1 MPSFESARSPF
12 LDHLRG
18 LNRSDNTIAAYGSD
32 LAQFGAYLVEQNVV
46 ELDDITPNHVSG
58 WMASLSAK
66 GLSGSSRNRKFQ
78 ALSSFFKHQVVTS
91 QLVRSPTLGLDAPKA
106 EQREPRVLTTT
117 EVKAL
122 QGVCRDDDR
131 DAAMVEVL
139 LQTGLR
145 VSELVALELDDVV
158 WSETNTVAYLYIR
171 QAKGK
176 KDRRV
181 PLNSVAEKTLKHWVN
196 KVRPKNAGYD
206 NVFLSKRGHKPLYP
220 ADVRAMLH
228 KYYKRA
234 AIKGASVHTLRHTF
248 CTQHAAAGTNLVV
261 IQRAAGHASLTTTQR
276 YLHLVD
282 QMMED
287 QLEKNAL

>member
-1 MPSFESARSPF
+1 
-12 LDHLRG
+12 
-18 LNRSDNTIAAYGSD
+18 
-32 LAQFGAYLVEQNVV
+32 
-46 ELDDITPNHVSG
+46 
-58 WMASLSAK
+58 
-66 GLSGSSRNRKFQ
+66 
-78 ALSSFFKHQVVTS
+78 
-91 QLVRSPTLGLDAPKA
+91 
-106 EQREPRVLTTT
+106 
-117 EVKAL
+117 
-122 QGVCRDDDR
+122 
-131 DAAMVEVL
+131 
-139 LQTGLR
+139 
-145 VSELVALELDDVV
+145 V

-181 PLNSVAEKTLKHWVN
+181 PLNSVAEKALKRWA
-196 KVRPKNAGYD
+196 KIRPKEAEYP

-228 KYYKRA
+228 KYYKKA
-234 AIKGASVHTLRHTF
+234 AIQGASVHTLRHTF

-287 QLEKNAL
+287 QLEENAL

>member
-1 MPSFESARSPF
+1 MPSFLSARSTF
-12 LDHLRG
+12 LDHLSG
-18 LNRSDNTIAAYGSD
+18 LNRSENTIAAYGGD
-32 LAQFGAYLVEQNVV
+32 LAQFGAYLSEQGVV
-46 ELDDITPNHVSG
+46 ELDDITANHVSG
-58 WMASLSAK
+58 WMASLAK
-66 GLSGSSRNRKFQ
+66 AGLSGASRNRKFQ
-78 ALSSFFKHQVVTS
+78 ALSAFFKHQAVTGRIM
-91 QLVRSPTLGLDAPKA
+91 RSPAVGLDAPKV

-122 QGVCRDDDR
+122 QGVCKDDAR

-145 VSELVALELDDVV
+145 VSELVALELGDVV
-158 WSETNTVAYLYIR
+158 WSESNTVAYLNIR
-171 QAKGK
+171 QGKGK

-181 PLNSVAEKTLKHWVN
+181 PLNSVAEKALKRWV
-196 KVRPKNAGYD
+196 KVRPKEAEYA
-206 NVFLSKRGHKPLYP
+206 NVFLSKRSQKPLYP
-220 ADVRAMLH
+220 ADVRQMLH
-228 KYYKRA
+228 KYYRRA
-234 AIKGASVHTLRHTF
+234 AIQGASVHTLRHTF